1 MKMMRWT
8 ALAGLAATAF
18 TATAALTPA
27 LAGKADDTIRM
38 AYDQAPE
45 SVDPFFNNVRI
56 GVIIGQHVWDTL
68 VYRDPNT
75 GDYKGQLATAW
86 RQVDDRTI
94 EFDLRQG
101 VKFHNGEEFD
111 ADDVVYTLNF
121 ISKPEN
127 KVVTQQNVNW
137 IASAEKLG
145 DYKVRIHTKKP
156 FPAALE
162 YLAGPVPIYPGK
174 YYAQVGPK
182 GMNDKAVGSGP
193 YKVTENVPGKI
204 VRMAKNTE
212 FFKESPRGQPSIGKI
227 EFRLIPE
234 QNTQL
239 AELMSGG
246 LDWIWRVPPDQAT
259 QLQRVPTVQVVG
271 GETMRFAFIHLA
283 ATEKSPQPALRDVR
297 VRQAIAHAID
307 REAIVKNLIGEGSR
321 ILHTMCFPSQFG
333 CTDEGAPRYNYD
345 PAKAKKLLADA
356 GFANG
361 FELEFWA
368 YRQPDRPQTEAMINY
383 LREVGIKATMRFVQY
398 AAMRDALREHKAAMG
413 HQTWGSFSINDTSAS
428 APVFLKFEADDL
440 ARDEQVKN
448 FLAAADS
455 SVDEKVRKENYQKA
469 LARAAELA
477 LTVPL
482 YSIPTTYAFAKEL
495 AFTPHADEIPR
506 WFESKWK

>member
-1 MKMMRWT
+1 MVFGR
-8 ALAGLAATAF
+8 ALLGGIAAVAF
-18 TATAALTPA
+18 AISPA
-27 LAGKADDTIRM
+27 LAGKRDDTLKV
-38 AYDQAPE
+38 ASGVVPE
-45 SVDPFFNNVRI
+45 SIDAYMNNVRE
-56 GVIIGQHVWDTL
+56 GVILAHHIWSNL
-68 VYRDPNT
+68 VYRNPKTNQYE
-75 GDYKGQLATAW
+75 GELATSW
-86 RQVDDRTI
+86 KWVDDRTL
-94 EFDLRQG
+94 EFELRQG
-101 VKFHNGEEFD
+101 VKFHNGDAFS
-111 ADDVVYTLNF
+111 ADDVVYTLSF

-137 IASAEKLG
+137 IESAEKLG
-145 DYKVRIHTKKP
+145 DYKVRIRTKTP

-162 YLAGPVPIYPGK
+162 YLAGPVVIYPGK

-182 GMNDKAVGSGP
+182 GMNDKPVGSGP
-193 YKVTENVPGKI
+193 YKVTENVPGKV

-212 FFKESPRGQPSIGKI
+212 VFKESPRGQPSIGKI

-307 REAIVKNLIGEGSR
+307 REAIVKNLVGEGSR

-448 FLAAADS
+448 LLTVADG

-482 YSIPTTYAFAKEL
+482 YSIPTTYAFSKEL